1 MTHVVSIVM
10 KTANSAINA
19 TVNGKQARWYHSNY
33 QPGKELYVKY
43 TFPAMKGTTVSNVP
57 VDISSAAELLK
68 MRDNPAGSYYLTKD
82 ITVPQ
87 NTQIFNDFSS
97 GAEFTGTFDGKG
109 HKIMGYTVNATEPE
123 YKRFSLF
130 GYTKNATFKN
140 LTLSGVNIKVK
151 GDKGVLVSALANGSA
166 KCNKVTITGNISVS
180 GNETTGSD
188 AGD

>member
-57 VDISSAAELLK
+57 VAISSATDLLK

-109 HKIMGYTVNATEPE
+109 HKIMGYTVNATEPK

-140 LTLSGVNIKVK
+140 LVWCQYQGQRRQ
-151 GDKGVLVSALANGSA
+151 G
-166 KCNKVTITGNISVS
+166 CPSVRPRQRQCQMQQ
-180 GNETTGSD
+180 GHHHWKYLCERQ
-188 AGD
+188 